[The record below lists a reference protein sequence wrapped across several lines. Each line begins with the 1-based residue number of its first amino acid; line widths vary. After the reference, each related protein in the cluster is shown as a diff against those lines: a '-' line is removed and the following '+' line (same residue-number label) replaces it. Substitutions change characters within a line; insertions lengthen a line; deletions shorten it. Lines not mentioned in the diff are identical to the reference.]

1 MLHARKDYMSIQD
14 ASGRIPED
22 EPVFLLRST
31 DVTAP
36 KVVEYWAE
44 LAKAAG
50 ANEVIVNAAL
60 AQAQAMRHHQ
70 TRLGSKIPD
79 MKKEDINIPED
90 NSHKIGIDMYNI
102 FECIFKMQRELNI
115 KIGRD
120 TVDDPNKKDWLF
132 QYAFATGTELHE
144 LINHTSPENAI
155 VELIDMLHFIVSMCQ
170 IMDITSV
177 NLLNHFFV
185 PSESQYKSSGM
196 SGWEHF
202 TNAVVNFIN
211 MEEGT
216 PVVLNGYNQGFSAA
230 LGYCLQQLQI
240 IYKQVDWKW
249 WSKSVKEDPTLQFKT
264 ILRLDLVCE
273 AIKNLFLALI
283 RMFMLFD
290 VSPIQVL
297 AIYQEKHKANTLRQE
312 NGYDV
317 RTKTEADNE
326 AIEHRIAQGNFTT
339 AHNRHIRTGLAV
351 TIGDCDSV
359 TGKTNING
367 VNSSR
372 FDPASGKF
380 NLLEPKFSAIKSS
393 SLGSVTQA
401 ASVEAC
407 DQPADERVEPG
418 LEPTA
423 EPVNP
428 PTPLG
433 MAWDTISQALLS
445 DPGYAWAVQSN
456 IAMNI
461 FDTIGSNGSY
471 EHQHQ
476 FSNVTAAYIIR
487 MLFKVDVTPMFGD
500 RFANNKVEWA
510 EKYKGLSPVP
520 IAVK

>member
-1 MLHARKDYMSIQD
+1 MLHTRKDHMSIQD
-14 ASGRIPED
+14 ASGRIP
-22 EPVFLLRST
+22 
-31 DVTAP
+31 
-36 KVVEYWAE
+36 
-44 LAKAAG
+44 
-50 ANEVIVNAAL
+50 
-60 AQAQAMRHHQ
+60 
-70 TRLGSKIPD
+70 D
-79 MKKEDINIPED
+79 MKQDDVNVSEVFSNNDVDI
-90 NSHKIGIDMYNI
+90 YAL
-102 FECIFKMQRELNI
+102 FAFIFKMQRELNI

-120 TVDDPNKKDWLF
+120 TVGDPNKKDWLF

-177 NLLNHFFV
+177 KLLNHFFT
-185 PSESQYKSSGM
+185 PRESQYKSSGM
-196 SGWEHF
+196 FGWEHF

-230 LGYCLQQLQI
+230 LGYCLQQLQV
-240 IYKQVDWKW
+240 IYKCVDWKW

-264 ILRLDLVCE
+264 VLHPDQACE

-351 TIGDCDSV
+351 TIGGGDPIV
-359 TGKTNING
+359 GKPLSDLEGDANG
-367 VNSSR
+367 GWFGLSSGK
-372 FDPASGKF
+372 FDPASGQF
-380 NLLEPKFSAIKSS
+380 NLLEPKFSAMKSS

-407 DQPADERVEPG
+407 DQPADEQVDPG

-423 EPVNP
+423 EPKNP
-428 PTPLG
+428 PTPLA
-433 MAWDTISQALLS
+433 MAWDTISQAMLS
-445 DPGYAWAVQSN
+445 DPGYAWAVQAN

-461 FDTIGSNGSY
+461 FDSIGADGLY

-476 FSNVTAAYIIR
+476 FSNEVAAYIIR
-487 MLFKVDVTPMFGD
+487 MLFKVDVTPMFSD
-500 RFANNKVEWA
+500 HFSNNHVKWA
-510 EKYKGLSPVP
+510 EKYKDLNPVP